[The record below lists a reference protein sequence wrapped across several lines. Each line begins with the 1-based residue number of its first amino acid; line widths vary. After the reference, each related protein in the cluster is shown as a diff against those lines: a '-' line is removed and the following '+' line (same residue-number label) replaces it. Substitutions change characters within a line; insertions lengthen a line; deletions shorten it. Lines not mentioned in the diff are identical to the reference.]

1 MPYETSPSIKEKFII
16 SYDHGGTTMWW
27 FEFAGDGST
36 TPESKWKPNAARSGQ
51 S

>member
-1 MPYETSPSIKEKFII
+1 MPYGTSPEIKEKFII
-16 SYDHGGTTMWW
+16 PYDHGGTTMWR
-27 FEFAGDGST
+27 FEFVGDEST